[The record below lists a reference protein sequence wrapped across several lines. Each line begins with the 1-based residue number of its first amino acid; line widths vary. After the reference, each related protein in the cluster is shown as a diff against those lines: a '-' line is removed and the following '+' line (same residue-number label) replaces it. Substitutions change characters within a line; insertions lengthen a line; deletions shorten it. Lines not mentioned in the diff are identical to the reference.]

1 MCGFEL
7 HVEDNRLAGQLD
19 GRRMTGKNSRD
30 IKSSYLIQRS
40 CPAKLS
46 LVTYRPTTSTELNDS
61 DNLADHHLPDP
72 SANLSVMLVKSSSLF
87 RQLIRGSRILQWVL
101 SSYWPKRS

>member
-1 MCGFEL
+1 
-7 HVEDNRLAGQLD
+7 
-19 GRRMTGKNSRD
+19 MTGKNSRD

-72 SANLSVMLVKSSSLF
+72 SANLSLLAEEVLKERPDQPHLT
-87 RQLIRGSRILQWVL
+87 LIISHRSVPVCDVQEL
-101 SSYWPKRS
+101 STRMAKPPP